1 MGEKHGRFHKVI
13 QLIFL
18 LSALLGIM
26 PCYAQFDPNKF
37 RFEKLTVE
45 DGLPHSDALASVQDQ
60 EGFVWIATNKGLCR
74 YDGYSLKNYLL
85 PKDDDL
91 ALPNDRI
98 KTLHVSPDGKLW
110 TGTESNGLYIYNSKL
125 DKFCNPDF
133 SKIPSSKVALQKILL
148 RADVSGMA
156 SDTQGNL
163 WIGTYRFGLFKLL
176 INNEGL
182 ITDIHRPTL
191 ANQSSEK
198 FSIVQLKIDQA
209 QQIWIGT
216 EYGLFVGKK
225 NDQNYKAY
233 PLPFVSLQQFT
244 LDKLDNI
251 WVASNNQLYWVSP
264 TKTVKLKGFY
274 PEVQNLLADSDG
286 NLWIASESDGL
297 IMIPAKPTSTAS
309 ELPFNEDKVIRFNQL
324 NQRNRSYHHQRIR
337 DLYEDSSKKIWISS
351 QAIGLSRLD
360 LRQKQFGY
368 ICPDQSPSLDF
379 KSSHYIKAIY
389 LDENNQKLWLGTWAG
404 MFSYN
409 MQSQTYQ
416 KHLLINSS
424 SKSVSTD
431 IAAILRTK
439 NGNLLVSAYSA
450 GLLKYGADN
459 KFHTIET
466 TTTFGSLSALV
477 QDPLGQIWV
486 SSNTHGL
493 CLFNPKN
500 ESILSGK
507 QIGIRTPTGI
517 INNLLVDKENQI
529 LWVATR
535 SGLLKYK
542 IELGRVVLLKKFI
555 HEKGNN
561 NSLKMNY
568 IWALCKDQKGNL
580 WIGTIGGGL
589 HQLTTDVRGQEVVYR
604 YDKKLPE
611 QDVES
616 ILVDENNDLWIG
628 GTGLYHFSPKSGQYI
643 SYDVNDG
650 LQSNSFKIGAAWKS
664 SEGTLFFG
672 GIEGVSYFQPK
683 EIQKD
688 RRAPIPRIVG
698 LRVGNQLINPKDTL
712 NGRIIL
718 SERFQNNTA
727 ITLQHDENDF
737 AISFV
742 GLNYSNPHKNI
753 YAYRLVGNSDN
764 WITIQQQ
771 RLVNF
776 ANLSAGSYTFEVK
789 VANGDGIWSSSVA
802 TIRITI
808 LPAWW
813 QTWWAYLSYFC
824 LLFFSIRYY
833 FKEKETKRN
842 LKNQVLIESL
852 KYEKEKELSEM
863 KLNFFT
869 NVSHELRTPLT
880 LILGPIEELVSA
892 IKTTGGLSEKAY
904 LVQRQ
909 TKKLLDLVN
918 QLLEFRKAESGLV
931 TLSYRQVEAV
941 NFLTEIFHIF
951 KIKAEEQHIE
961 YTFTCSE
968 EDISLWVDKDK
979 LEIIVINLLSNAFKF
994 TPSGGTVEMTV
1005 GVEKI
1010 HKDTFLSIKIQ
1021 DSGIGINATELSRIF
1036 DPYYQALHTNSLKVT
1051 GTGIGLSLVKQLVN
1065 AHSGDIQVYSEAQ
1078 KGTTFT
1084 VLLPL
1089 KNEAISENQLIQEES
1104 FLQTT
1109 NALVHQ
1115 SENPIE
1121 LTQESTPDHDLS
1133 ILIVEDNAEIRVYLQ
1148 VLFEKIYKVSVASN
1162 GKEGVEKALQ
1172 LSPDIILSDIMMP
1185 EMNGLELCKTLR
1197 QNAKTSHIP
1206 ILLLTARTASVHEI
1220 EGLEL
1225 GADDYIH
1232 KPFNPHVL
1240 LTKVT
1245 MLLQNRLRL
1254 REYYSKQLLQ
1264 EPTQVVIPHDEK
1276 VFLEKAMRIVED
1288 NLETESFN
1296 VQALQRE
1303 MGMSQPVFYRKIK
1316 GITGKSGVE
1325 FIRDIR
1331 LKRAAQ
1337 LLGTST
1343 YRVSEVASMVGI
1355 EDLKYFRQH
1364 FQELFG
1370 MSPSE
1375 FAKTKKLNMSN
1386 P

>member
-1 MGEKHGRFHKVI
+1 MGEKLGRFYRI
-13 QLIFL
+13 INLTFILSSL
-18 LSALLGIM
+18 LSVL
-26 PCYAQFDPNKF
+26 PSFAQFDPNKF

-45 DGLPHSDALASVQDQ
+45 DGLPHSDALASVQDK
-60 EGFVWIATNKGLCR
+60 EGFIWIATNKGLCR

-85 PKDDDL
+85 PKDDAL

-98 KTLHVSPDGKLW
+98 KTLHVSADGKLW
-110 TGTESNGLYIYNSKL
+110 AGTESNGLYFYNSKL
-125 DKFCNPDF
+125 DRFCDPDF
-133 SKIPSSKVALQKILL
+133 SQIPTSKAALLKVLIK
-148 RADVSGMA
+148 ADVSSLA
-156 SDTQGNL
+156 SDTQGYL
-163 WIGTYRFGLFKLL
+163 WVGSYRLGLFKLK
-176 INNEGL
+176 INNEGQ
-182 ITDIHRPTL
+182 IIDIHRPKL
-191 ANQSSEK
+191 ANQESEK
-198 FSIVQLKIDQA
+198 FPIIHLKVDQH
-209 QQIWIGT
+209 QQVWIAT
-216 EYGLFVGKK
+216 EQGLFFGKSS
-225 NDQNYKAY
+225 DQNYKAY
-233 PLPFVSLQQFT
+233 SLPFESLQQFT
-244 LDKLDNI
+244 LDKLGSI
-251 WVASNNQLYWVSP
+251 WVASKNQLYWISP
-264 TKTVKLKGFY
+264 KQTVKLKGFY

-286 NLWIASESDGL
+286 DLWIASESNGL
-297 IMIPAKPTSTAS
+297 IMIPAKTTAS
-309 ELPFNEDKVIRFNQL
+309 TIELPFDEGKVIRFNQL
-324 NQRNRSYHHQRIR
+324 TQRSGSYHHQRIR
-337 DLYEDSSKKIWISS
+337 DLYEDFTKTIWISS
-351 QAIGLSRLD
+351 QAIGVSRLD

-368 ICPDQSPSLDF
+368 ICPDNTSGLAF

-389 LDENNQKLWLGTWAG
+389 LEEATRKLWLGTWAG
-404 MFSYN
+404 MFSYD
-409 MQSQTYQ
+409 MRHQTYEKYQ
-416 KHLLINSS
+416 AINSS
-424 SKSVSTD
+424 FNAFNSD
-431 IAAILRTK
+431 IASILKTK
-439 NGNLLVSAYSA
+439 NGNLYVSAYSA
-450 GLLKYGADN
+450 GLLKLGADH
-459 KFHTIET
+459 KFHTIQST
-466 TTTFGSLSALV
+466 TTIGSLSALI
-477 QDPLGQIWV
+477 QDHLGQIWV

-493 CLFNPKN
+493 CLFDPKN
-500 ESILSGK
+500 ESVLSEK
-507 QIGIRTPTGI
+507 QIGIETPTGI
-517 INNLLVDKENQI
+517 INNLLVDEEKQI

-542 IELGRVVLLKKFI
+542 IGLGKVVLLKKYT

-568 IWALCKDQKGNL
+568 IWALSKDKMGDL

-589 HQLTTDVRGQEVVYR
+589 HKLTTDAHGQEIIQR
-604 YDKKLPE
+604 YDQQLPE

-616 ILVDENNDLWIG
+616 ILVDENNELWIG
-628 GTGLYHFSPKSGQYI
+628 GTGLYHFFPKSSKYI

-672 GIEGVSYFQPK
+672 GINGVSYFQPSA
-683 EIQKD
+683 IQKD
-688 RRAPIPRIVG
+688 KRAPIPHIVG
-698 LRVGNQLINPKDTL
+698 LRIGNQQINPEDTL
-712 NGRIIL
+712 NGRVIL
-718 SERFQNNTA
+718 PERFHDNTS

-789 VANGDGIWSSSVA
+789 VANGDGVWSS
-802 TIRITI
+802 TIASIHITI

-813 QTWWAYLSYFC
+813 QTWWAYLLYFSF
-824 LLFFSIRYY
+824 LFFSIRYY
-833 FKEKETKRN
+833 FKEKETQRN

-892 IKTTGGLSEKAY
+892 IKTSGGLSEKAH
-904 LVQRQ
+904 LVQKQ

-931 TLSYRQVEAV
+931 TLSYRHVEAV
-941 NFLTEIFHIF
+941 SFLEEIYHIF
-951 KIKAEEQHIE
+951 KLKAEEQHIE
-961 YTFTCSE
+961 YTFESVE
-968 EDISLWVDKDK
+968 EDIPVWVDKDK
-979 LEIIVINLLSNAFKF
+979 LEIIAINLLSNAFKF
-994 TPSGGTVEMTV
+994 TPSNGSVRITLGTQTQNE
-1005 GVEKI
+1005 ES
-1010 HKDTFLSIKIQ
+1010 FLSIKIQ
-1021 DSGIGINATELSRIF
+1021 DSGIGINASELSRIF
-1036 DPYYQALHTNSLKVT
+1036 DPYYQALHSNSLKVT
-1051 GTGIGLSLVKQLVN
+1051 GTGIGLSLVKQLVD
-1065 AHSGDIQVYSEAQ
+1065 AHAGDIRVHSELQ

-1089 KNEAISENQLIQEES
+1089 KNKNISENQLFQEES
-1104 FLQTT
+1104 FVQTT
-1109 NALVHQ
+1109 NTDLFHQ
-1115 SENPIE
+1115 PENPFE
-1121 LTQESTPDHDLS
+1121 LTQELAPDQDLH
-1133 ILIVEDNAEIRVYLQ
+1133 ILIVEDNAEIRLYLQ
-1148 VLFEKIYKVSVASN
+1148 VLFEKMYRVSVAVN

-1172 LSPDIILSDIMMP
+1172 LTPDVIISDIMMP

-1197 QNAKTSHIP
+1197 QNAKSSHIP

-1232 KPFNPHVL
+1232 KPFNPYVL

-1264 EPTQVVIPHDEK
+1264 EPTQVVIPQEEK
-1276 VFLEKAMRIVED
+1276 VFIEKAMKIVED

-1337 LLGTST
+1337 LLGTSN
-1343 YRVSEVASMVGI
+1343 YRVSEIASMVGI

-1370 MSPSE
+1370 MAPSE
-1375 FAKTKKLNMSN
+1375 FAKTKKSKN
-1386 P
+1386 